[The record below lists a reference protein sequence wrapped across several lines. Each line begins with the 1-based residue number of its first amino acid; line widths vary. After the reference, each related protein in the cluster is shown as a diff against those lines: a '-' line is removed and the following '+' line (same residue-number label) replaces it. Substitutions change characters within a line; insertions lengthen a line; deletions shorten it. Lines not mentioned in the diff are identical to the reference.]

1 MMEKVEFLVMFR
13 SPKYPVLLLASGKTY
28 SAFNLEQLAEIC
40 VSIKLNDNTKV
51 QVIDSKGSEFWYMPE
66 KFILSPGFV
75 FKKWSKKQLIE
86 TFNNS
91 LNIRELQQ
99 EYSMKSL
106 SSKKVE
112 RIIGDLCRILNNEI

>member
-1 MMEKVEFLVMFR
+1 MFR

-91 LNIRELQQ
+91 LNIRESQQ

>member
-1 MMEKVEFLVMFR
+1 MEKVEFLVMFR

-91 LNIRELQQ
+91 LNIRESQQ

>member
-1 MMEKVEFLVMFR
+1 MEKVEFLVMFR

-91 LNIRELQQ
+91 LNIRESQQ

-106 SSKKVE
+106 SSKKAE

>member
-91 LNIRELQQ
+91 LNIRESQQ

>member
-1 MMEKVEFLVMFR
+1 MEKIEFLVMFR

-91 LNIRELQQ
+91 LNIRESQQ